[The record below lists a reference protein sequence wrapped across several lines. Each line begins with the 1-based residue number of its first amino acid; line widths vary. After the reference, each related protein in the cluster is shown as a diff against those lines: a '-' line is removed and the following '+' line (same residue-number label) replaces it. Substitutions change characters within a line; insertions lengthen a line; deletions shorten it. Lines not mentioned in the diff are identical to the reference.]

1 MTNREL
7 LIEYLRNRNM
17 LNRVL
22 QFRESTEETEDLR
35 RMMAFIDET
44 IAELGE
50 KGRALTEIY
59 INGCTWL
66 EAACRLNTTTNT
78 IGRWRDIAIR
88 KLLIAVSAAGIDLT
102 EFIPLMGI
110 GGKTE

>member
-7 LIEYLRNRNM
+7 LIEYLRNRNV

-22 QFRESTEETEDLR
+22 QFREPTEETENLR
-35 RMMAFIDET
+35 RMMVFIDET

-50 KGRALTEIY
+50 KGRAITEIY

-66 EAACRLNTTTNT
+66 EAACRLNITTNT
-78 IGRWRDIAIR
+78 IGRWKKIAMR
-88 KLLIAVSAAGIDLT
+88 KLLMAVGAAGIDLT